1 MYVCTHVLTHI
12 CMLTYARGV
21 VVGRLYDN
29 ACMYVCMQI
38 TFITKSMHTH
48 LIQVYSFDALENS
61 QVTVHTHVL
70 KVSTLTYVAIN
81 KS

>member
-1 MYVCTHVLTHI
+1 MIMHACTYACKSHSSRNLCTHI
-12 CMLTYARGV
+12 
-21 VVGRLYDN
+21 
-29 ACMYVCMQI
+29 
-38 TFITKSMHTH
+38 

>member
-1 MYVCTHVLTHI
+1 MIMH
-12 CMLTYARGV
+12 
-21 VVGRLYDN
+21 
-29 ACMYVCMQI
+29 VCMQI

-70 KVSTLTYVAIN
+70 KVSTLTYIVIN